1 MLNVK
6 KKKKLS
12 FVVILSIWL
21 LGELVHF
28 SLASTNNIIKNYGIS
43 FGINGGFFIILNIIF
58 VVILTKIWFKNNLLS
73 LGLILVGGWINL
85 IDRLIF
91 GYVRDYWT
99 LGWVYNNLA
108 DWLIQI
114 GVIIFLSELWIKKL
128 K

>member
-28 SLASTNNIIKNYGIS
+28 SLASTNSIVKNYGIS

-73 LGLILVGGWINL
+73 LGLMSVGGWINL

-114 GVIIFLSELWIKKL
+114 GIIIFLSELWIKKL

>member
-1 MLNVK
+1 MK

-73 LGLILVGGWINL
+73 LGLMSVGGWINL

-91 GYVRDYWT
+91 GYVRDYWY
-99 LGWVYNNLA
+99 LGRVYNNLA

-114 GVIIFLSELWIKKL
+114 GIIIFLSELWIKKL

>member
-73 LGLILVGGWINL
+73 LGLMLVGGWINL

-91 GYVRDYWT
+91 GYVRDYWY
-99 LGWVYNNLA
+99 LGRVYNNLA

-114 GVIIFLSELWIKKL
+114 GIIIFLSELWIKKL

>member
-73 LGLILVGGWINL
+73 LGLVLVGGWINL

>member
-73 LGLILVGGWINL
+73 LGLMLVGGWINL

-91 GYVRDYWT
+91 GYVRDYWY

>member
-73 LGLILVGGWINL
+73 LGLMSVGGWINL

-114 GVIIFLSELWIKKL
+114 GIIIFLSELWIKKL

>member
-73 LGLILVGGWINL
+73 LGLMLVGGWINL

>member
-73 LGLILVGGWINL
+73 LGLMLVGGWINL

-91 GYVRDYWT
+91 GYVRDYWY
-99 LGWVYNNLA
+99 LGSVYNNLA

>member
-58 VVILTKIWFKNNLLS
+58 LVILTKIWFKNNLLS
-73 LGLILVGGWINL
+73 LGLMLVGGWINL

-91 GYVRDYWT
+91 GYVRDYWY

>member
-43 FGINGGFFIILNIIF
+43 FGVNGGFFIILNIIF

-73 LGLILVGGWINL
+73 LGLMLVGGWINL

>member
-73 LGLILVGGWINL
+73 LGLMSVGGWINL

-91 GYVRDYWT
+91 GYVRDYWY
-99 LGWVYNNLA
+99 LGRVYNNLA

-114 GVIIFLSELWIKKL
+114 GIIIFLSELWIKKL

>member
-73 LGLILVGGWINL
+73 LGLMLVGGWINL

-91 GYVRDYWT
+91 GYVRDYWY
-99 LGWVYNNLA
+99 LGRVYNNLA

>member
-58 VVILTKIWFKNNLLS
+58 VFILTKIWFKNNLLS
-73 LGLILVGGWINL
+73 LGLMLVGGWINL

-91 GYVRDYWT
+91 GYVRDYWY
-99 LGWVYNNLA
+99 LGRVYNNLA

>member
-43 FGINGGFFIILNIIF
+43 FGINGGYFIILNIIF

-73 LGLILVGGWINL
+73 LGLMLVGGWINL

>member
-1 MLNVK
+1 M
-6 KKKKLS
+6 S
-12 FVVILSIWL
+12 
-21 LGELVHF
+21 
-28 SLASTNNIIKNYGIS
+28 
-43 FGINGGFFIILNIIF
+43 
-58 VVILTKIWFKNNLLS
+58 
-73 LGLILVGGWINL
+73 VGGWINL

-114 GVIIFLSELWIKKL
+114 GIIIFLSELWIKKL

>member
-1 MLNVK
+1 VK

-73 LGLILVGGWINL
+73 LGLMSVGGWINL

-91 GYVRDYWT
+91 GYVRDYWY
-99 LGWVYNNLA
+99 LGRVYNNLA

-114 GVIIFLSELWIKKL
+114 GIIIFLSELWIKKL

>member
-1 MLNVK
+1 M
-6 KKKKLS
+6 
-12 FVVILSIWL
+12 ILSIWL

-73 LGLILVGGWINL
+73 LGLMLVGGWINL

>member
-6 KKKKLS
+6 KKKNLS
-12 FVVILSIWL
+12 FGVILNLWL
-21 LGELVHF
+21 LGELSHF
-28 SLASTNNIIKNYGIS
+28 SLASTKEVVKNYGIS

-58 VVILTKIWFKNNLLS
+58 VVILTKIWFKNNLLG
-73 LGLILVGGWINL
+73 LGLMLVGGWINL

-128 K
+128 

>member
-43 FGINGGFFIILNIIF
+43 FGVNGGFFIILNIIF
-58 VVILTKIWFKNNLLS
+58 LVILTKIWFKNNLLS
-73 LGLILVGGWINL
+73 LGLMLVGGWINL